1 MRISFTPSIKSL
13 TRRNPQWFPLQTAA
27 LVTAYQERHLQK
39 GFFEDKTLWKW
50 SSSDTTVTASRA
62 SPASEPQARQE
73 SQGARASIYE
83 RMSVLPFLLFYIC
96 FVSKYLLSTCYY
108 HFYWPRRLQLSG
120 PTTFIQWRN
129 LKTPALRFR
138 WTEHTEFIVNDGI
151 AWFSLPE
158 VSSSI
163 NLRWPMIV
171 EFFKFLQGS

>member
-1 MRISFTPSIKSL
+1 MRISFTPSTKSL

-27 LVTAYQERHLQK
+27 LVTAYQERHLWR
-39 GFFEDKTLWKW
+39 FENDLQVTRLWPHHE
-50 SSSDTTVTASRA
+50 R

-138 WTEHTEFIVNDGI
+138 WTEYTEFIVNDGI

-171 EFFKFLQGS
+171 EFFKFLQGR

>member
-1 MRISFTPSIKSL
+1 MSRIFTSFTTSYCVWELILYMRISFTPSIKSL

-27 LVTAYQERHLQK
+27 LVTSYQERHLQK

-96 FVSKYLLSTCYY
+96 FVSKYLLSTCYF

-120 PTTFIQWRN
+120 PITHLYSGEIWKRRLWGFGERN
-129 LKTPALRFR
+129 TR
-138 WTEHTEFIVNDGI
+138 
-151 AWFSLPE
+151 SL
-158 VSSSI
+158 S
-163 NLRWPMIV
+163 
-171 EFFKFLQGS
+171 